1 MLRRLEPTRPTGAL
15 RATQRLLVIALLVW
29 VQVLGPFV
37 HAHAGTARI
46 GGWHVHTAVPLAA
59 ASLQADDPG
68 PEAWRQEPE
77 GSDGPEVG
85 ISAGLPQARDVAVSR
100 APSAADDGALALLAF
115 CLSLLPAG
123 DSNRTHAVITLASP
137 PLAASREG
145 LPALPHA
152 PPLS

>member
-1 MLRRLEPTRPTGAL
+1 MRRTDAL

-59 ASLQADDPG
+59 ATLQADAPS

-77 GSDGPEVG
+77 SSDGPEVG
-85 ISAGLPQARDVAVSR
+85 VSAGLPQARDVAVSE
-100 APSAADDGALALLAF
+100 APSAADDGPLALLAF
-115 CLSLLPAG
+115 CLSLFPAG
-123 DSNRTHAVITLASP
+123 NSTRSHAVIPLASP
-137 PLAASREG
+137 PLDASREG